1 MKKIAALVM
10 AALLIST
17 PVVAQTGPETPEP
30 GAVIIVVGYYDGV
43 DLVPYGN
50 VIVPPI
56 ACDPTPQ

>member
-1 MKKIAALVM
+1 M